1 MREEGD
7 ADGLA
12 GLGLLLALSALVE
25 KWAGA
30 AMLGYEVAMG
40 MPLAPRPG
48 GHGFDGHEFFV
59 VSAWPFVNAS
69 YIHQEVQVDIEG
81 QVSWPISDQ
90 VLMLSMFP
98 SRSRA
103 TNVPAGKY
111 RSHFSFWIRRNSLSP
126 NLHRVPTSL
135 RLASVLAAKALG
147 TKQTVTEENELLLSA
162 SGIGSMD
169 NIWCTMSA

>member
-7 ADGLA
+7 ADGLV

-59 VSAWPFVNAS
+59 VSAWPFVNAP
-69 YIHQEVQVDIEG
+69 YIHQEVQVVIEG
-81 QVSWPISDQ
+81 QVKLTDIRPSINAVDVPVPIKSDKRPSGEVQ
-90 VLMLSMFP
+90 VTFQLLDSSKLF
-98 SRSRA
+98 
-103 TNVPAGKY
+103 
-111 RSHFSFWIRRNSLSP
+111 
-126 NLHRVPTSL
+126 
-135 RLASVLAAKALG
+135 
-147 TKQTVTEENELLLSA
+147 VTEFA
-162 SGIGSMD
+162 
-169 NIWCTMSA
+169 